1 MKAIVWTAYGPP
13 DVLRLQEVETP
24 IPQDNQVRIKI
35 HATTVTAGDCE
46 VRSLK
51 MPFGLGIP
59 MRAYV
64 GLRKPKQLTILGQ
77 ELAGEVES
85 VGKDVTRFKPGDQ
98 VFAGTGFEMGAYA
111 EYVCMDENPEGGA
124 LALKPA
130 NVSYE
135 EAAAVPTG
143 GLEAI
148 YFLGKAEVQPGERVL
163 VNGAGGSIGTVAVQ
177 LAKHHGAIVTAVDSG
192 PKLEML
198 RAIGA
203 DAVLDYTREDFTK
216 RGESYD
222 VIFDVVGKSAPR
234 RSIRALAPNG
244 RYVVA
249 NPGLAH
255 LARKLGKRAHGKE
268 LILGTATRTTQEL
281 VRLRTL
287 IEAGKLRSVID
298 RCYPLEQVAEAHRY
312 VETGQ
317 KQGNVVITVKA
328 AGS

>member
-24 IPQDNQVRIKI
+24 TPQENQVRIKI

-46 VRSLK
+46 MRSLK
-51 MPFGLGIP
+51 LPFGLGLP
-59 MRAYV
+59 LRFYA
-64 GLRKPKQLTILGQ
+64 GLRRPKRLTILGQ

-85 VGKDVTRFKPGDQ
+85 VGAGVTRFKAGDP

-111 EYVCMDENPEGGA
+111 EYVCMDQEPKDGA

-130 NVSYE
+130 NMSYE

-163 VNGAGGSIGTVAVQ
+163 VNGAGGSIGTVGVQ
-177 LAKHHGAIVTAVDSG
+177 LAKSYGAHVTAVDSG
-192 PKLEML
+192 AKLEML

-203 DAVLDYTREDFTK
+203 DVVIDYAQQDFS
-216 RGESYD
+216 RSGECYD
-222 VIFDVVGKSAPR
+222 VILDVVGKSSPR
-234 RSIRALAPNG
+234 RCLRALAPNG

-249 NPGLAH
+249 NPKLAH
-255 LARKLGKRAHGKE
+255 LVRKLGKTADGKT
-268 LILGTATRTTQEL
+268 LILGSAPRTTQEL
-281 VRLRTL
+281 DRLRTL

-298 RCYPLEQVAEAHRY
+298 RRFPLEQVAEAHRY

-317 KQGNVVITVKA
+317 KQGNVVITVHA
-328 AGS
+328 TGP